1 MSQTS
6 LSPSESG
13 EFIEI
18 DVHIMEDLTQ
28 EASPDVLTFVDG
40 DNRCPPIFVLPERM
54 ASLLSDQPKP
64 QVGENCLQFTGG
76 DGGETS
82 HAGISSSWTPT
93 KSKVGRDP
101 PRLSR
106 WTCSHSSAASRIRR
120 MA

>member
-1 MSQTS
+1 MSQIR

-40 DNRCPPIFVLPERM
+40 DNRCPTILVLSERM
-54 ASLLSDQPKP
+54 APLLSDQSKS

-76 DGGETS
+76 DGGEMS
-82 HAGISSSWTPT
+82 HAGRSSYWTPT
-93 KSKVGRDP
+93 RSKVGRDP
-101 PRLSR
+101 PRRSR
-106 WTCSHSSAASRIRR
+106 WTSSHSSAASRMRR